1 MRYLGEALVL
11 FRRHPRLWTYVAGPL
26 VWTLGLFLA
35 VLVIG
40 YFIFV
45 PPIAHL
51 LTSLGLGDSA
61 SSLGTVVYLI
71 VWFFLSGIFYLAA
84 LSFLSSL
91 LWDRLSEEVEIA
103 AFGGA
108 PQFRHRKTTTVAD
121 SVRRLIF
128 SLALAFV
135 AFFVGFII
143 PVVGPLL
150 IAGYVATLDVT
161 ASAFAR
167 RGFLLKAQ
175 RKRFF
180 QLKGWPVF
188 LLIAGVFTLLP
199 FVNAILLP
207 ILVAAGTLMVARSKA
222 IA

>member
-1 MRYLGEALVL
+1 MAL
-11 FRRHPRLWTYVAGPL
+11 P
-26 VWTLGLFLA
+26 FLPA
-35 VLVIG
+35 C
-40 YFIFV
+40 FTF
-45 PPIAHL
+45 A
-51 LTSLGLGDSA
+51 
-61 SSLGTVVYLI
+61 
-71 VWFFLSGIFYLAA
+71 
-84 LSFLSSL
+84 
-91 LWDRLSEEVEIA
+91 
-103 AFGGA
+103 
-108 PQFRHRKTTTVAD
+108 
-121 SVRRLIF
+121 
-128 SLALAFV
+128 AFV